1 MPLYELKK
9 GSSTRF
15 WERIFSGKNT
25 FWEITLSGNSFTTRW
40 GKVGTKG
47 QEKTQS
53 FYSPS
58 EARRE
63 YEKLIHEKTKQGYER
78 VDDTGGPA
86 EDEEVGV
93 PPGVARRN
101 PELEEAIEK
110 APDNLEA
117 YLIYGDWLQSQG
129 DPRGEL
135 IALQC
140 AAHHAQGEEA
150 TRLKRQASALVRK
163 YTKYLLG
170 PLADKADNEVDVE
183 WQFGF
188 IKSARLAV
196 GDYESDFNVTE
207 AVKQLLALPSAR
219 FLRELTFGLA
229 DFRGENNY
237 DTVIAALAEQ
247 RCPTLQKLFI
257 GDYNYPDDTE
267 ISWTQLGNIEP
278 LYKALPNLRSL
289 KLCGGSLELGKAV
302 DLPELREFTV
312 ETGGLPLGAVKAIAE
327 STWPELER
335 LEVWFGAEDYGAGG
349 GVDDIQPL
357 LEGKN
362 LPKLKHLGLCN
373 AEFTNE
379 LCQVLHQARILKQ
392 LETLDL
398 SMGTMTD
405 EGAAALAANAAAYKH
420 LKHLDVTRNMLSA
433 NGETQVA
440 KLCESVA
447 RGNQRQG
454 YGNEDDDNYRYV
466 AVGE

>member
-1 MPLYELKK
+1 MPLYEFTE
-9 GSSTRF
+9 GSS
-15 WERIFSGKNT
+15 SK

-40 GKVGTKG
+40 GKIGTKG

-53 FYSPS
+53 FSNPV

-63 YEKLIHEKTKQGYER
+63 YEKLISEKTKKGYER
-78 VDDTGGPA
+78 VGDAGGA
-86 EDEEVGV
+86 EEDEEG
-93 PPGVARRN
+93 GDTASLAKRN
-101 PELEEAIEK
+101 PALEEAIEK

-117 YLIYGDWLQSQG
+117 YLVYGDWLQSQG

-140 AAHHAQGEEA
+140 AAHQAEGEEA
-150 TRLKRQASALVRK
+150 TKLKRQAVALVRK
-163 YTKYLLG
+163 YKEYLLG
-170 PLADKADNEVDVE
+170 PLANLEKVENEEFEVE

-188 IKSARLAV
+188 IKSARLAR
-196 GDYESDFNVTE
+196 GDFDSEFDVAE
-207 AVKQLLALPSAR
+207 AVKQLFALPSAR
-219 FLRELTFGLA
+219 FLRELTFGMA
-229 DFRGENNY
+229 DFEENGY
-237 DTVIAALAEQ
+237 DTVIDALAEV
-247 RCPTLQKLFI
+247 RCPTLEKLFI
-257 GDYNYPDDTE
+257 GDFEYPDDTE
-267 ISWTQLGNIEP
+267 ISWTHLGNIEP

-289 KLCGGSLELGKAV
+289 KLRGGSLELGKAV
-302 DLPELREFTV
+302 NLPELREFTV
-312 ETGGLPLGAVKAIAE
+312 ESGGLPEGAVEAIAK
-327 STWPELER
+327 SHWPKLER
-335 LEVWFGAEDYGAGG
+335 LEVWFGAENYGAGG
-349 GVDDIQPL
+349 EVDDIQPL
-357 LEGKN
+357 LKGKN

-379 LCQVLHQARILKQ
+379 LCQVLHQSKILEQ

-420 LKHLDVTRNMLSA
+420 LKHLDVTRNMLSDEGA
-433 NGETQVA
+433 KQVA

-447 RGNQRQG
+447 RGNQRRG